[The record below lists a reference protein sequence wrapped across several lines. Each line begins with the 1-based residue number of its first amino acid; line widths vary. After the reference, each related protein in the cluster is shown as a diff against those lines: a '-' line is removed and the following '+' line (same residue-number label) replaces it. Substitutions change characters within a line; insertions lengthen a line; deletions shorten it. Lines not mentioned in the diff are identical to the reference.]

1 MKIKPSF
8 TRYQTHIYTFLL
20 VLISFS
26 VNQYYAYSGVLPVDS
41 FSTFNAGYDI
51 LNGSL
56 PFKDFWA
63 IKGPVLDIIQALY
76 FKIFGV
82 SWISYTFHSS
92 SFNSIFALAT
102 FFTLRRFK
110 LELKY
115 AFLYSLLSSILMYP
129 TYGIPFTDHHVA
141 IFSILAVYS
150 LCLAIKLNQNIYWIL
165 IPLFLFLG
173 FLTKQTPAGYFG
185 VLISFITILYLI
197 KNFRL
202 NIILI
207 GSLSSLILIVIF
219 FFLLFFY
226 KIPLESFI
234 VQYLLFPI
242 SLGETRIEWLL
253 PFEFQRFVLRH
264 KLIYIA
270 LSIPIFLLFKG
281 IIKNFFSILD
291 KDNLVFLLLFG
302 TLLIFITHQLMT
314 INGLFIFFLIPVF
327 AGFSHKYSEKFK
339 KKKLLVNFFMIL
351 SLVSTIYYHQK
362 YVTKRDTLLLRD
374 VNLNNAVDSLVID
387 QKLQGLKWI
396 THHYPN
402 NPNEEIKNL
411 LEAISEIKKDTRKKM
426 LVTDY
431 QFISVILDIND
442 NSAARIWWRHHIY
455 PEPNK
460 VYFEEW
466 KSFLISKILKE
477 NIELIY
483 TIKPLEGEEN
493 IFDGLISS
501 DCYSTNKIN
510 EILIEQ
516 KINDCKEL
524 RLFLKNKQI

>member
-1 MKIKPSF
+1 MKIKPSLI
-8 TRYQTHIYTFLL
+8 RYQIYIYSFLL
-20 VLISFS
+20 ILISFS
-26 VNQYYAYSGVLPVDS
+26 VNQYYAFSGVLPVDS

-56 PFKDFWA
+56 PFKDFWT

-82 SWISYTFHSS
+82 SWVSYAFHSS

-102 FFTLRRFK
+102 FFTLRRF
-110 LELKY
+110 ELDTKY
-115 AFLYSLLSSILMYP
+115 AFFYSSLSSILMYP

-150 LCLAIKLNQNIYWIL
+150 LCLAIKLNQNIYWTL
-165 IPLFLFLG
+165 IPIFLFLG
-173 FLTKQTPAGYFG
+173 FFTKQTPAGYFG
-185 VLISFITILYLI
+185 ILISFISILYLF

-202 NIILI
+202 NIIFIGLI
-207 GSLSSLILIVIF
+207 SSLILILI
-219 FFLLFFY
+219 FFLLLFIY
-226 KIPLESFI
+226 EIPLKSFFI
-234 VQYLLFPI
+234 QYLLFPI

-253 PFEFQRFVLRH
+253 PFEFQRFVFRH
-264 KLIYIA
+264 KLIYLA
-270 LSIPIFLLFKG
+270 LSVPIYLLFKS
-281 IIKNFFSILD
+281 IFQNILSILD
-291 KDNLVFLLLFG
+291 KDNLIFLLLFG

-327 AGFSHKYSEKFK
+327 AGFSHKFSEKFK
-339 KKKLLVNFFMIL
+339 KKKLFLSFFIIL

-362 YVTKRDTLLLRD
+362 YVSKRDTLLLRD
-374 VNLNNAVDSLVID
+374 VNLKNTVDSSAID
-387 QKLQGLKWI
+387 KKLKGLKWI

-402 NPNEEIKNL
+402 NPNDEIKEL
-411 LEAISEIKKDTRKKM
+411 IETVSEIKKDTRKKM

-431 QFISVILDIND
+431 QFISVILGIND

-460 VYFEEW
+460 LYFEEW
-466 KSFLISKILKE
+466 KNFLINKILKE
-477 NIELIY
+477 KIEVIY

-493 IFDGLISS
+493 IFEGLIKSN
-501 DCYSTNKIN
+501 CYSTNKIN

-516 KINDCKEL
+516 KLNDCKEL
-524 RLFLKNKQI
+524 KLFFKKN